1 MKSKILPIILIG
13 AVMFSSCSA
22 VYKSGQTPDDVYYS
36 PARGIPDK
44 EDTYEDV
51 TTSQDNHYLRMKVRD
66 QKRWSSLDDY
76 TYWNDSRYLY
86 TSNYYNPYLKT
97 SLGYNSWGIGT
108 YNYYNTWGW
117 GLTWGSYNPY
127 YYLTGWN
134 SPFYWNNWYN
144 PCYGVVYYK
153 NPRAYTTTSASAVNA
168 FTNHNYSNGNNNYY
182 TPGYNKGN
190 SNSSSFGNL
199 LGRVLSTSN
208 TNYSSSNNNNSSNN
222 KTWDTPARTFS
233 NSNSSST
240 PSSSAGGRSGGY
252 NSSGSGS
259 APARTR
265 N

>member
-1 MKSKILPIILIG
+1 MKSKILPFILI
-13 AVMFSSCSA
+13 AVILSSCSA

-44 EDTYEDV
+44 EDTYTDA
-51 TTSQDNHYLRMKVRD
+51 TTSADNNYLRMKVRD
-66 QKRWSSLDDY
+66 QRRWSALDDY
-76 TYWNDSRYLY
+76 SYWNDSRYLY
-86 TSNYYNPYLKT
+86 TSNYYNPYLNPT
-97 SLGYNSWGIGT
+97 IGFSN
-108 YNYYNTWGW
+108 YYGYYNTWGW
-117 GLTWGSYNPY
+117 GLNWGTYNPY
-127 YYLTGWN
+127 SYLTGWY

-168 FTNHNYSNGNNNYY
+168 FKNRTYNNSNNNYY
-182 TPGYNKGN
+182 TPGFNKGN
-190 SNSSSFGNL
+190 NNSFGNL
-199 LGRVLSTSN
+199 VGRVLSTSN
-208 TNYSSSNNNNSSNN
+208 TNYSNNNNNSNN

-233 NSNSSST
+233 NSNSA